1 MLCGKLQ
8 NTFFIRRIL
17 VKEPRLCYYTV
28 VLLKTQR
35 KLFFSGFIQE
45 SRQNHIKNSM
55 NKSNF
60 SHASCFAAKVLD
72 IQPGITAIIGGGGKT
87 TLMERLAAELSREAR
102 VIVCTTTHI
111 LPEKTMP
118 CLVSPTQTEIAA
130 ALVQSPCICV
140 GAWAKNGKFG
150 PPELPVGA
158 LARLAD
164 FVIVEADGAKRLPLK
179 AHAAHE
185 PVVPPEANQTILV
198 VGASGFGKPMEQ
210 SVHRAALA
218 AERLGVSPETVV
230 TPELWVKFLNAEAL
244 HTRVLVNQA
253 ETEQAQ
259 ADARALAA
267 GLRAPVCMAALQK
280 GWIECLC

>member
-1 MLCGKLQ
+1 MKLSQ
-8 NTFFIRRIL
+8 AL
-17 VKEPRLCYYTV
+17 QVK
-28 VLLKTQR
+28 
-35 KLFFSGFIQE
+35 
-45 SRQNHIKNSM
+45 
-55 NKSNF
+55 
-60 SHASCFAAKVLD
+60 
-72 IQPGITAIIGGGGKT
+72 PGVTAIIGGGGKT

-130 ALVQSPCICV
+130 ALEQSPCICV
-140 GAWAKNGKFG
+140 GTWAENGKFG
-150 PPELPVGA
+150 PPELPVGT
-158 LARLAD
+158 LAQLAD
-164 FVIVEADGAKRLPLK
+164 YVIVEADGAKRLPLK

>member
-1 MLCGKLQ
+1 MFVIVNKIPLFLTKCRADAIFRKENREGACAVKLSDALQ
-8 NTFFIRRIL
+8 
-17 VKEPRLCYYTV
+17 VK
-28 VLLKTQR
+28 
-35 KLFFSGFIQE
+35 
-45 SRQNHIKNSM
+45 
-55 NKSNF
+55 
-60 SHASCFAAKVLD
+60 
-72 IQPGITAIIGGGGKT
+72 PGVTAIIGGGGKT

-111 LPEKTMP
+111 LPEKDMP
-118 CLVSPTQTEIAA
+118 CLVSPTQAAVAA

-140 GAWAKNGKFG
+140 GAWAENGKFG

-164 FVIVEADGAKRLPLK
+164 FVIVEADGARRLPLK

-198 VGASGFGKPMEQ
+198 VGASGFGTPMAQ
-210 SVHRAALA
+210 RVHRAALA

-253 ETEQAQ
+253 EKPQAQ

>member
-1 MLCGKLQ
+1 MELAKALD
-8 NTFFIRRIL
+8 
-17 VKEPRLCYYTV
+17 V
-28 VLLKTQR
+28 R
-35 KLFFSGFIQE
+35 KG
-45 SRQNHIKNSM
+45 
-55 NKSNF
+55 
-60 SHASCFAAKVLD
+60 V
-72 IQPGITAIIGGGGKT
+72 TAIIGAGGKT
-87 TLMERLAAELSREAR
+87 TLLLALARELAQAAR
-102 VIVCTTTHI
+102 VIVTTTTHI
-111 LPEKTMP
+111 YPPDGFP
-118 CLVSPTQTEIAA
+118 CLLQPGEAEIAA
-130 ALVQSPCICV
+130 ALEKQPCVCV
-140 GAWAKNGKFG
+140 GKPAKEGKITAADV
-150 PPELPVGA
+150 PVRT
-158 LARLAD
+158 LAELAD
-164 FVIVEADGAKRLPLK
+164 YVLVEADGAHGRPAK
-179 AHAAHE
+179 AHADYE

-253 ETEQAQ
+253 EKPQAQ

>member
-1 MLCGKLQ
+1 MELSQAL
-8 NTFFIRRIL
+8 RVR
-17 VKEPRLCYYTV
+17 
-28 VLLKTQR
+28 
-35 KLFFSGFIQE
+35 
-45 SRQNHIKNSM
+45 
-55 NKSNF
+55 
-60 SHASCFAAKVLD
+60 
-72 IQPGITAIIGGGGKT
+72 PGVTAIIGGGGKT
-87 TLMERLAAELSREAR
+87 TLMEHLAAELSREAR

-118 CLVSPTQTEIAA
+118 CLVSPVQAEIIAA
-130 ALVQSPCICV
+130 LEKNPCICV
-140 GAWAKNGKFG
+140 GIWSENGKFG
-150 PPELPVGA
+150 PPELPVGT
-158 LARLAD
+158 LAQLAD
-164 FVIVEADGAKRLPLK
+164 YVIVEADGAKRLPLK

-198 VGASGFGKPMEQ
+198 VGASGFGKPMQQ

-230 TPELWVKFLNAEAL
+230 TPELWAKFLNAEAL

-253 ETEQAQ
+253 ESLQAQ

-267 GLRAPVCMAALQK
+267 GLRTPVCMAALQK